1 MWRYVR
7 IQGTNHASIYGHSA
21 TKDFRIALYRCTFRS
36 FRPKYFTGTMPHT
49 RLLRLRVFDL
59 GSEKVVNSH
68 YRKSS
73 YSSNNIMY
81 RCYKVPKNR
90 KKESHYRIVSS
101 YTQFPSRTPRPFLF
115 SMTTTFSLLTPDQNK
130 SSSLILLS
138 FLNLPD

>member
-36 FRPKYFTGTMPHT
+36 IRPRYFTGTMPHA
-49 RLLRLRVFDL
+49 RLLQLRVFDL
-59 GSEKVVNSH
+59 GSEKVVNNH
-68 YRKSS
+68 YHKSS